1 MDKLSQIKE
10 PVKAEFARYEK
21 MYDESFATTNP
32 LLKQV
37 YSRVTERKGKQLRP
51 IMLLLAAKACGE
63 VTEASYY
70 SALVL
75 ELLHNTTLIHD
86 DVVDEAQIRRG
97 QPSINKEFGNK
108 VAVLAGDY
116 LLAQI
121 FWLANMIG
129 ERKILKAVSELGK
142 ELSDGEI
149 LQLMH
154 TGDPDFAVQRYIEV
168 ITKKTAVLFST
179 CMYAGAVSSGKVD
192 DKTCETLRSF
202 GNDLGI
208 CFQMKDDIFD
218 YSYASEQIGKPV
230 GNDIREKKI
239 TLPLI
244 YAYAAADQ
252 EEKAKMDTMLKSE
265 DNLSEEQ
272 VRWVVD
278 LVRRHNGV
286 EKTEQK
292 MKVYQASAL
301 EKIDVAEGECR
312 DSLVE
317 MLRYVAERDK

>member
-97 QPSINKEFGNK
+97 QQSINKEFGNK

-129 ERKILKAVSELGK
+129 ERRILKAVSELGK

-252 EEKAKMDTMLKSE
+252 EEKVKMDTMLKSE

-292 MKVYQASAL
+292 MKEYQASAL

>member
-1 MDKLSQIKE
+1 
-10 PVKAEFARYEK
+10 
-21 MYDESFATTNP
+21 
-32 LLKQV
+32 
-37 YSRVTERKGKQLRP
+37 
-51 IMLLLAAKACGE
+51 
-63 VTEASYY
+63 YY

-292 MKVYQASAL
+292 MKEYQASAL

>member
-51 IMLLLAAKACGE
+51 VMLLLAAKACGE
-63 VTEASYY
+63 VTEVSYY

-129 ERKILKAVSELGK
+129 ERRILKAVSDLGK

-244 YAYAAADQ
+244 YAYVAADQ
-252 EEKAKMDTMLKSE
+252 EEKLKMDTMLKSE

-292 MKVYQASAL
+292 MKEYQASAL

>member
-121 FWLANMIG
+121 FWLTNSIG
-129 ERKILKAVSELGK
+129 NKKILKAVSELGK

-154 TGDPDFAVQRYIEV
+154 TGDPDFAVQRYVEV

-179 CMYAGAVSSGKVD
+179 CMYAGAVSSGKAD
-192 DKTCETLRSF
+192 DNTCESLRSF

-230 GNDIREKKI
+230 GNDIR
-239 TLPLI
+239 
-244 YAYAAADQ
+244 
-252 EEKAKMDTMLKSE
+252 
-265 DNLSEEQ
+265 
-272 VRWVVD
+272 
-278 LVRRHNGV
+278 
-286 EKTEQK
+286 
-292 MKVYQASAL
+292 
-301 EKIDVAEGECR
+301 
-312 DSLVE
+312 
-317 MLRYVAERDK
+317 

>member
-1 MDKLSQIKE
+1 MDKLSQIKV
-10 PVKAEFARYEK
+10 PVKEEFARYEA
-21 MYDESFATTNP
+21 MYDDAFSTTNP

-37 YSRVTERKGKQLRP
+37 YSRVRERKGKQLRP
-51 IMLLLAAKACGE
+51 VMLLLAAKACGE
-63 VTEASYY
+63 VTESSYY

-97 QPSINKEFGNK
+97 QQSINKEFGNK

-121 FWLANMIG
+121 FWLTNSIG
-129 ERKILKAVSELGK
+129 DRRIIKAVSELGK

-154 TGDPDFAVQRYIEV
+154 TGNPDFAVQKYIEV

-179 CMYAGAVSSGKVD
+179 CMYAGAVSSGKAD
-192 DKTCETLRSF
+192 EKTCEALRCF
-202 GNDLGI
+202 GNDLGV

-218 YSYASEQIGKPV
+218 YSYNSEQIGKPV

-244 YAYAAADQ
+244 YAYAVASQ
-252 EEKAKMDTMLKSE
+252 SEKETVDTMLKGE
-265 DNLSEEQ
+265 ENLTEEQ
-272 VRWVVD
+272 VKWVVEF
-278 LVRRHNGV
+278 VRKHKGV
-286 EKTEQK
+286 ERTDEK
-292 MKVYQASAL
+292 MKEYQASAM
-301 EKIDVAEGECR
+301 EKLDVVSGECR
-312 DSLVE
+312 DSLAE

>member
-51 IMLLLAAKACGE
+51 IMLLLAAKACGQ

-97 QPSINKEFGNK
+97 QQSINKEFGNK

-129 ERKILKAVSELGK
+129 ERRILKAVSELGK

-192 DKTCETLRSF
+192 DKTCEMLRSF

-218 YSYASEQIGKPV
+218 YSYGSEQIGKPV

-292 MKVYQASAL
+292 MKEYQASAL

>member
-129 ERKILKAVSELGK
+129 ERRILKAVSELGK

-192 DKTCETLRSF
+192 DKACEALRSF

-252 EEKAKMDTMLKSE
+252 DEKAKMDTMLKGD
-265 DNLSEEQ
+265 DNLSEKQ
-272 VRWVVD
+272 VRWAVD

-292 MKVYQASAL
+292 MKEYQAAAL
-301 EKIDVAEGECR
+301 EKIDVVKGECR